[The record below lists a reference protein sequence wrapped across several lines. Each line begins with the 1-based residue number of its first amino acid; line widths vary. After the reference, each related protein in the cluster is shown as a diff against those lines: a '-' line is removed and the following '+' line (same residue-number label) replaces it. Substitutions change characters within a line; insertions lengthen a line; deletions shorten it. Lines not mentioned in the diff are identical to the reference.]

1 MILPTDQLRSKFERF
16 IREREKLLESYDQF
30 ETNEQI
36 ITHPTRLEPTP
47 YLIANLILVRR
58 TGLAF

>member
-1 MILPTDQLRSKFERF
+1 MILPTELRSKFERF

-36 ITHPTRLEPTP
+36 ITHPARLEPTP
-47 YLIANLILVRR
+47 YLIANLI
-58 TGLAF
+58 